1 VTFAE
6 PWPWWALVVALA
18 GVAFLTWR
26 EYSRALTSRRQRLTL
41 ATLRALTLLLLV
53 LFLMRP
59 VAVSDGAPR
68 GTVVPIL
75 VDVSRS
81 MRIADAGGVPRIQR
95 ARELATRI
103 APALGREFTVETL
116 GFGEALDR
124 LDPARAEAA
133 APRTDLSGALAAL
146 VDRYRGRA
154 LGGIVVLSDGADTG
168 DGVAPAGTPPIY
180 GVPIGS
186 PQPVRDR
193 EVAALAI
200 GDAPLPGSIVDLT
213 ATVVS
218 HGFDRNPIEVRVLE
232 NGRPFAARRVQPAAD
247 GAPVRE
253 VFQVP
258 PPGESATIY
267 TVEIPAAPD
276 DLVPENNTRSVLVP
290 PAGRRRRLLLV
301 EGAPGFEHSFLKR
314 AWTADPGL
322 ELDAVVRKGQN
333 ERGDDTFYIQASTS
347 RAPSL
352 ASGFP
357 VDRKTLFA
365 YDAIVLANAGAGFF
379 GRERGD
385 LAEAFVGERG
395 GGLLVLGARSFA
407 PGGVGGTAIEY
418 LLPVAIGG
426 TPGRDATPAAN
437 GGGPNRLGLTADGR
451 THPILRLGATPEETE
466 KRWAAAP
473 ALASVTLLGTPRP
486 GARVLAVAGASGSGA
501 RPLLVVQRFGE
512 GRTVA
517 FGGEATWRWRMMRP
531 TEDRLYETFWR
542 QTARWLAASSPD
554 PVMAAVTRGTTPRET
569 ATVDVT
575 VRDAAFVPARG
586 ASVAVRVRGPGGRVE
601 ELAAEPVDAAA
612 ATWRARFKPAEI
624 GVHVVTV
631 EATRGNERIGVA
643 TRHLLTGGA
652 DLEMADP
659 RANEAVLARMASDT
673 GGTLVRE
680 ADVDRL
686 PGMMAAAADPTSP
699 RATRE
704 LWHGPVPILLIIGL
718 LSAEWVLRRRWG
730 LR

>member
-6 PWPWWALVVALA
+6 PWPWWALIVALA

-26 EYSRALTSRRQRLTL
+26 EYARALISRHQRVTL
-41 ATLRALTLLLLV
+41 AALRAVTLLLLI

-81 MRIADAGGVPRIQR
+81 MRIADAGGAPRIQR
-95 ARELATRI
+95 ARELAARL

-116 GFGEALDR
+116 GFGET
-124 LDPARAEAA
+124 LDPLDPQRAEAA
-133 APRTDLSGALAAL
+133 APRTDLSGALTAL
-146 VDRYRGRA
+146 ADRYRGRA
-154 LGGIVVLSDGADTG
+154 LGGIVVISDGADTG
-168 DGVAPAGTPPIY
+168 DGVLPPGIPPIY
-180 GVPIGS
+180 GVPVGS
-186 PQPVRDR
+186 LQPLRDR
-193 EVAALAI
+193 EVASLAI

-213 ATVVS
+213 TTVVS
-218 HGFDRNPIEVRVLE
+218 HGFDRTPIEVRVLE

-247 GAPVRE
+247 GAPVQE

-258 PPGESATIY
+258 PPGEAATVY

-333 ERGDDTFYIQASTS
+333 ERGDDTFYIQASTD

-365 YDAIVLANAGAGFF
+365 YDAIVLANAGAAFF
-379 GRERGD
+379 GRDRSD
-385 LAEAFVGERG
+385 LAEAFVAERG

-407 PGGVGGTAIEY
+407 AGGIGGTAIEY
-418 LLPVAIGG
+418 LLPVVLGG
-426 TPGRDATPAAN
+426 AASRDIAPAAT
-437 GGGPNRLGLTADGR
+437 GGGPNRVGLTADGR

-466 KRWAAAP
+466 KRWASAP
-473 ALASVTLLGTPRP
+473 ALASVTPLGTPRP
-486 GARVLAVAGASGSGA
+486 GARVLAVAGASGSGV

-517 FGGEATWRWRMMRP
+517 FAGEATWRWRMMRP

-542 QTARWLAASSPD
+542 QAARWLAASSPD

-569 ATVDVT
+569 ATVDIT

-586 ASVAVRVRGPGGRVE
+586 ATVTVRVRRPGGRVE
-601 ELAAEPVDAAA
+601 ELGAEPVDAAA

-624 GVHVVTV
+624 GVHVITV
-631 EATRGNERIGVA
+631 EATRGSDRIGVA

-659 RANEAVLARMASDT
+659 RAHEAVLARMAGET
-673 GGTLVRE
+673 GGAIVRDT
-680 ADVDRL
+680 DVDRL

-704 LWHGPVPILLIIGL
+704 LWHGPVPILFIIGL

>member
-6 PWPWWALVVALA
+6 PWPWWALTVALA

-26 EYSRALTSRRQRLTL
+26 EYSRALISRHQRLPL
-41 ATLRALTLLLLV
+41 AALRAVTLLLLI

-95 ARELATRI
+95 ARELAARL

-116 GFGEALDR
+116 GFGETLDP

-133 APRTDLSGALAAL
+133 APRTDLSGALTAVA
-146 VDRYRGRA
+146 DRYRGRA
-154 LGGIVVLSDGADTG
+154 LAGIVVISDGADTG
-168 DGVAPAGTPPIY
+168 DGAVPAGIPPIY
-180 GVPIGS
+180 GVPVGS
-186 PQPVRDR
+186 LQPLRDR
-193 EVAALAI
+193 EVASLAI
-200 GDAPLPGSIVDLT
+200 GEAPLPGSIVDLT

-218 HGFDRNPIEVRVLE
+218 HGFDRSPIEVRVLE

-247 GAPVRE
+247 GAPVQE

-333 ERGDDTFYIQASTS
+333 ERGDDTFYIQASTD

-365 YDAIVLANAGAGFF
+365 YDAIVLANAGGSFF
-379 GRERGD
+379 SRERGD

-407 PGGVGGTAIEY
+407 PGGIGGTAIEY
-418 LLPVAIGG
+418 LLPVVLGG
-426 TPGRDATPAAN
+426 AAGRDVTPAAT
-437 GGGPNRLGLTADGR
+437 GSGPNRVGLTADGR
-451 THPILRLGATPEETE
+451 THPILRLGTTPQETE

-473 ALASVTLLGTPRP
+473 ALASVTPLGTPRP
-486 GARVLAVAGASGSGA
+486 GARVLAVAGGSGGGV

-517 FGGEATWRWRMMRP
+517 FAGEATWRWRMMRP
-531 TEDRLYETFWR
+531 TDDRLYETFWQ

-569 ATVDVT
+569 ATVDIT

-586 ASVAVRVRGPGGRVE
+586 ASVSVRVRGPGGRVE

-631 EATRGNERIGVA
+631 EATRGAERIGVA

-659 RANEAVLARMASDT
+659 RANEAVLARMANDT
-673 GGTLVRE
+673 AGALVRE

-699 RATRE
+699 RATHE
-704 LWHGPVPILLIIGL
+704 LWHGPVPILIIIGL

>member
-1 VTFAE
+1 VTLAE
-6 PWPWWALVVALA
+6 PWPWWALVAALA

-26 EYSRALTSRRQRLTL
+26 EYSRALIGRHQRVTL
-41 ATLRALTLLLLV
+41 AALRAITLLLLL

-81 MRIADAGGVPRIQR
+81 MRIADAGGRPRIQR
-95 ARELATRI
+95 AREVAGQLAL
-103 APALGREFTVETL
+103 ALGREFTVETL
-116 GFGEALDR
+116 GFGET
-124 LDPARAEAA
+124 LDPLDPQRAEAA
-133 APRTDLSGALAAL
+133 APRTDLSAAL
-146 VDRYRGRA
+146 TAVADRYRGRA
-154 LGGIVVLSDGADTG
+154 LAGIVVVSDGADTG
-168 DGVAPAGTPPIY
+168 DGAVPAGMPPIY
-180 GVPIGS
+180 TVPVGS
-186 PQPVRDR
+186 LQPLRDR

-200 GDAPLPGSIVDLT
+200 GDAPLPGSLVDLT

-232 NGRPFAARRVQPAAD
+232 NGRPFAARRLLPAAD
-247 GAPVRE
+247 GAPVQE
-253 VFQVP
+253 VIQVP
-258 PPGESATIY
+258 PAGESATIY
-267 TVEIPAAPD
+267 TVEIPAAAD
-276 DLVPENNTRSVLVP
+276 DLVPENNARSVLVP
-290 PAGRRRRLLLV
+290 PAGRRRRLLLI
-301 EGAPGFEHSFLKR
+301 EGAPGFEQSFLKR
-314 AWTADPGL
+314 AWAADPGL

-333 ERGDDTFYIQASTS
+333 ERGDDTFYIQASTD

-365 YDAIVLANAGAGFF
+365 YDAIVLANVGAGFF

-385 LAEAFVGERG
+385 LTEAFVGERG

-407 PGGVGGTAIEY
+407 PGGVGGTAIES
-418 LLPVAIGG
+418 LLPVVLGG
-426 TPGRDATPAAN
+426 APGRDATPAAT
-437 GGGPNRLGLTADGR
+437 GGGPNRVGLTADGR
-451 THPILRLGATPEETE
+451 RHPILRLGTTPEETE

-473 ALASVTLLGTPRP
+473 ALAGVAPLGTPRP
-486 GARVLAVAGASGSGA
+486 GARVLAVAGGSGSGA

-517 FGGEATWRWRMMRP
+517 FAGEATWRWRMMRP

-542 QTARWLAASSPD
+542 QTARWLAAPSPD
-554 PVMAAVTRGTTPRET
+554 PVMAAVTRGSTPRET
-569 ATVDVT
+569 AVVDVT

-586 ASVAVRVRGPGGRVE
+586 ASVSVRVRRPGGRVE

-612 ATWRARFKPAEI
+612 ATWRARFKPAET

-631 EATRGNERIGVA
+631 EATRGAERVGVA

-659 RANEAVLARMASDT
+659 RANEAVLARLAGET
-673 GGTLVRE
+673 GGALVRD
-680 ADVDRL
+680 ADIDRL
-686 PGMMAAAADPTSP
+686 PGMMAAVADPTSP

-718 LSAEWVLRRRWG
+718 LSAEWIFRRRWG

>member
-1 VTFAE
+1 MTLAE
-6 PWPWWALVVALA
+6 PWPWWALVAALA

-26 EYSRALTSRRQRLTL
+26 EYSRARISRQQRATL
-41 ATLRALTLLLLV
+41 AALRAVTLLLLI

-68 GTVVPIL
+68 GTVVPLL

-81 MRIADAGGVPRIQR
+81 MRIADAGGRPRIQR
-95 ARELATRI
+95 AREVAARL

-116 GFGEALDR
+116 GFGET
-124 LDPARAEAA
+124 LDPLDPQRAEAA
-133 APRTDLSGALAAL
+133 APRTDLSAAL
-146 VDRYRGRA
+146 SAVADRYRGRGLA
-154 LGGIVVLSDGADTG
+154 GIVVISDGADTG
-168 DGVAPAGTPPIY
+168 DGAVPAGIPPIY
-180 GVPIGS
+180 TIPVGS
-186 PQPVRDR
+186 PRPLRDR

-200 GDAPLPGSIVDLT
+200 GDAPLSGSIVDLT

-218 HGFDRNPIEVRVLE
+218 HGFDRSPIEIRVLE

-247 GAPVRE
+247 GAPVQE

-276 DLVPENNTRSVLVP
+276 ELVPENNTRSVLVP

-333 ERGDDTFYIQASTS
+333 ERGEDTFYIQASTD

-365 YDAIVLANAGAGFF
+365 YDGIVLANAGAGFF

-385 LAEAFVGERG
+385 LVEAFVSERG

-407 PGGVGGTAIEY
+407 PGGIGGTAIEY
-418 LLPVAIGG
+418 LLPVVLGAAA
-426 TPGRDATPAAN
+426 GRDATPAAA
-437 GGGPNRLGLTADGR
+437 GAGPNRVGLTADGR
-451 THPILRLGATPEETE
+451 RHPILRLGTTPEETE

-473 ALASVTLLGTPRP
+473 ALASVATLGTPRP
-486 GARVLAVAGASGSGA
+486 GARVLAVAGGSGSGS
-501 RPLLVVQRFGE
+501 RPLLVLQRFGE

-554 PVMAAVTRGTTPRET
+554 PVMAAVTRGSTPRET
-569 ATVDVT
+569 AIVDVT

-586 ASVAVRVRGPGGRVE
+586 ASVVVRVRRPGGRVE

-612 ATWRARFKPAEI
+612 ATWRARFKPSET

-631 EATRGNERIGVA
+631 EATRGAERVGVA

-659 RANEAVLARMASDT
+659 RANEAVLARLAGET
-673 GGTLVRE
+673 GGALVRE
-680 ADVDRL
+680 ADMDRL
-686 PGMMAAAADPTSP
+686 PGMMAAVADPTSP

-718 LSAEWVLRRRWG
+718 LSAEWILRRRWG

>member
-6 PWPWWALVVALA
+6 PWPWWALLLALA
-18 GVAFLTWR
+18 GIAFLSWR
-26 EYSRALTSRRQRLTL
+26 EYSRALLRRGQRATL
-41 ATLRALTLLLLV
+41 AALRAVTLLLLV

-59 VAVSDGAPR
+59 VAVSRGAPR
-68 GTVVPIL
+68 GAVVPIL

-81 MRIADAGGVPRIQR
+81 MRIVDAAGAPRIQR
-95 ARELATRI
+95 ARELAARL

-116 GFGEALDR
+116 AFGEELSP

-133 APRTDLSGALAAL
+133 APRTDLSGALAA
-146 VDRYRGRA
+146 VADRYRGRA
-154 LGGIVVLSDGADTG
+154 LAGIVLVSDGADTS
-168 DGVAPAGTPPIY
+168 AGQVPRGLPPVY
-180 GVPIGS
+180 PVPVGS
-186 PQPVRDR
+186 PLPLRDR
-193 EVAALAI
+193 EVSALSI
-200 GDAPLPGSIVDLT
+200 GDAPLRGSIVDLT

-218 HGFDRNPIEVRVLE
+218 HGFERNPIELRVLE

-258 PPGESATIY
+258 PAGESATIY

-276 DLVPENNTRSVLVP
+276 ELVPENNTRSVIVP

-333 ERGDDTFYIQASTS
+333 ERGDDTYYIQAASD

-357 VDRKTLFA
+357 ADRKTLFA
-365 YDAIVLANAGAGFF
+365 YDAIVLANAGGSFF

-385 LAEAFVGERG
+385 LTEAFVGERG

-407 PGGVGGTAIEY
+407 PGGIGGTPIED
-418 LLPVAIGG
+418 LLPVALAGG
-426 TPGRDATPAAN
+426 AARDVAPAAS
-437 GGGPNRLGLTADGR
+437 GAGPNRVGPTPDGL
-451 THPILRLGATPEETE
+451 THPILRLGATPEETA

-473 ALASVTLLGTPRP
+473 ALASVTRLGASRP
-486 GARVLAVAGASGSGA
+486 GARVLAMAGGSGSSA

-531 TEDRLYETFWR
+531 TEDRLYETFWN
-542 QTARWLAASSPD
+542 QMGRWLTTASPD
-554 PVMAAVTRGTTPRET
+554 PVAAAITGGSVRGEP
-569 ATVDVT
+569 ATIDIV
-575 VRDAAFVPARG
+575 VRDGAFVPARNTSL
-586 ASVAVRVRGPGGRVE
+586 SVNVKGPSGRIE
-601 ELAAEPVDAAA
+601 ELAAESVDAAA
-612 ATWRARFKPAEI
+612 ATWRARFKPAEN

-631 EATRGNERIGVA
+631 EATRKTERLGVA
-643 TRHLLTGGA
+643 ERHLLTGGA
-652 DLEMADP
+652 DPEMSDP
-659 RANEAVLARMASDT
+659 RANESLLARVAAET
-673 GGTLVRE
+673 RGAVVRE
-680 ADVDRL
+680 ADIDRL
-686 PGMMAAAADPTSP
+686 PAAMAAGVDPASP

-704 LWHGPVPILLIIGL
+704 LWHGPIPLLLIIGL
-718 LSAEWVLRRRWG
+718 LSAEWILRRRWG